1 MRLLI
6 HPFFDAATSS
16 YSYVL
21 VEPGSGVCAVIDP
34 VMGYRPDTG
43 EVDSSSAMNIVDFVN
58 ANGLIVEWL
67 LETHVHAD
75 HLSAARFLKEKFVC
89 AQIGI
94 GERVVELQQSMAAH
108 LNMNIATDGSQFDR
122 LFAEGERVC
131 LGHSCGRVWST
142 PGHTP
147 ACISY
152 VFDGLAFVGDAIFM
166 PDFGSGRCDFPG
178 GDPEVLY
185 QSAQRLLSLPETTQ
199 VLTGHDYAP
208 HGRAY
213 HFASS
218 VDQQRAENIHFGAG
232 GDAAEFARM
241 RRERDATLSL
251 PDLMAVAVPFNLV
264 AGTSSAGE
272 LQLSAAGLAA

>member
-1 MRLLI
+1 MRLI
-6 HPFFDAATSS
+6 VHPFFDPDTSS
-16 YSYVL
+16 YCYVL
-21 VEPGSGVCAVIDP
+21 AEPGSGVCAVIDP
-34 VMGYRPDTG
+34 ILGYQPDSG
-43 EVDSSSAMNIVDFVN
+43 DVDTQLADQIIEFVN

-75 HLSAARFLKEKFVC
+75 HLSASRYLKQAFVC

-94 GERVVELQQSMAAH
+94 GERVVELQQSMAAA
-108 LNMNIATDGSQFDR
+108 LNLDIETDGRQFDR

-152 VFDGLAFVGDAIFM
+152 VFDGLAFVGDTIFM

-178 GDPEVLY
+178 GDPAALFE
-185 QSAQRLLSLPETTQ
+185 SARRLLTLPEDTQ

-208 HGRAY
+208 GGRQY
-213 HFASS
+213 QFSSS
-218 VDQQRAENIHFGAG
+218 VAQQRSENIHFG
-232 GDAAEFARM
+232 DASDAEQFATM
-241 RRERDATLSL
+241 RRERDATLDL
-251 PDLMAVAVPFNLV
+251 PTLMEVAVPFNLV
-264 AGTSSAGE
+264 AGTVAPGE
-272 LQLSAAGLAA
+272 LRLKTAGLAA